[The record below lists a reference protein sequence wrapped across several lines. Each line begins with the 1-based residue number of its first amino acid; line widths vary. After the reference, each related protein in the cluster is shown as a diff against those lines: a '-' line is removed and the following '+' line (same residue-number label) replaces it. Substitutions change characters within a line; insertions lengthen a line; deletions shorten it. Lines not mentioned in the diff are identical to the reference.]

1 MKQYEKLLMQQNEVY
16 TLYKN
21 YTSDIMQALKE
32 KIDENKKLKEKI
44 NINEKEIDSLKN
56 QIIIKDKG
64 IDNQYK
70 KIQEF
75 EQKAQGLKSESIIK
89 IEECEEDIIDEI
101 ESAYLR
107 DDKDLK
113 NEIREKISK
122 IEEGFKGISL
132 NKIKKAKDKLYSF
145 NEKEDLLDFLTNYKL
160 SDDLIDEKQVNS
172 LLFISL
178 FYGILADVLRLSPYL
193 KEYINVK
200 KDILVLLRLMY
211 SEKKVKSNEM
221 VSIPVKK
228 FISHK
233 GSILSELDDVIRD
246 KVITLI
252 KEMYKCYSDYAV
264 MYNKGINKC
273 LNDNFEVKNRE
284 IFIKVKKD
292 NEVKYICTLVNACIK
307 CNLPYIS
314 NKKMKKLSSHLNEY
328 SFVIKELQ
336 MKVEE
341 SKEEIKSERIKE
353 YENIISSFRI
363 GNHLESLRY
372 LNELLGSRKVIARLN
387 KIQLTTLLFIT
398 YYLKGRNYTPSELLR
413 KINFTD
419 TDYEKHIYEKLI
431 NLNDFR
437 NYLDV
442 YKNKLILIDERVKD
456 KIIRELQQSALR
468 INERKNKVTTND
480 LGNNLNEESELKK
493 LGYSSSLSRVERWN
507 ILKNKAIPKLGKV
520 KVESHIRWLIKMNI
534 NRANRSNAV
543 NEWQHDLEKLLKMK

>member
-32 KIDENKKLKEKI
+32 KIDENNKLKEKI

-252 KEMYKCYSDYAV
+252 KERDKCYSDYAV

-341 SKEEIKSERIKE
+341 IKEEIKSERIKE